1 MADLLSLTI
10 DHAPNK
16 TTYFVGDR
24 FERYGMVVKAHYDDG
39 TSNTID
45 FYMCSPS
52 NPLTIN
58 DNQITISFMD
68 KSVTQSITVINPP
81 STGYFI
87 NKCLDKANYGN
98 NPYVNTVDGS
108 ISFYNNPITVE
119 RDSYKLDV
127 VLSYHSKM
135 SDKESDLIKGFYK
148 GFRTNYHQF
157 LMKDG
162 KDNDNNDI
170 YKYIDG
176 SGYIHTFLYNEETNL
191 YHDKEGRYLI
201 LNITNRT
208 ITDAKDNVYTFDT
221 SGRLISIQ
229 SGLNSSD
236 IKIIEYN
243 SDGLRKI
250 YDNRNPNVYIK
261 FSYNFSFLLYIR
273 AYYND
278 DNNPLKTYTFN
289 GLFGQITS
297 ISESVGNNTR
307 TLYEYLYNDREKV
320 RRIVDHLNHT
330 AYRLTYDFDTV
341 LNDYRFNSI
350 RQGYMSNDSLIE
362 QKGIYF
368 VRRNVN
374 TTDPYKP
381 IYELVINNDNRF
393 KTSFMCDAN
402 GEPVSAFESV
412 GNYTNVYKTLTKEV
426 GKRLNF
432 QDSSGDDGSINGRKA
447 KSFSS
452 LLTINEGL
460 ASADLDSSEH
470 VKLCGYIKIMA
481 NVQRAKLMIDSSTI
495 FSDTIDINPNAKYVW
510 QYFEVPFRR
519 IIHNGSPHALVS
531 FDLEVFDQN
540 DEYFDVSICNLGF
553 VKCKAK
559 QRLFFLNNN
568 DPVVFDDIAS
578 IKLEQENGS
587 YRSIY
592 LTTDVEYLTEID
604 LINTL
609 KRFNSHSDDPY
620 LLYLNNGKTIRAFY
634 GDFYA
639 PISSSTPLYFLEDDV
654 SNDVLGDTNN
664 WFFAEST
671 SSVTKTYYRF
681 KSEYYEI
688 IVRNEITDNNN
699 QTKYIDDISK
709 YNYQD
714 QLLEN
719 RKTYFDD
726 SYNESITITTYEY
739 FVDGQIKKIYQTN
752 GNEAIVL
759 YEATLDSN
767 NRIIRKTS
775 GLQSVDI
782 SYNKYLES
790 VITRN
795 GNYGGSI
802 NNTYYKK
809 EISYDGYLQ
818 DISSVAYKYNNE
830 NKCTNS
836 VSQSGLTTTLSINS
850 DPLYQL
856 TYDETNNTSTF
867 KRYNGSSYN
876 NVVSIHKE
884 RFLDDLT
891 YFDNTNVVI
900 SNVYDDYGTLLCQ
913 ELDEEEV
920 IDYCYDSHVESDCVV
935 NLNMVIDDLVVNNH
949 SVYTYLNYNE
959 ISKSLESMSFY
970 NHKFDILYDETNEEV
985 VYRFGNSIYD
995 QIKYTYK
1002 NDRVIVNYDS
1012 SPTVFTTRITT
1023 FDKFGRLDSNV
1034 RADSIGNVS
1043 KYSYLPYSNLLNK
1056 FEFKQGNSIV
1066 YEETYSYDSFGNMCH
1081 KYYSNTVP
1089 QSTGDYSR
1097 SYSYDG
1103 FGRIVS
1109 ETTPSINVT
1118 RSYAYDSQGRMISFG
1133 NTSLTYNSKNQL
1145 SSFGNIDYVY
1155 DNYGNRINKNDIEY
1169 EYERGHLLKSVKLN
1183 NYETISFTYDYAGR
1197 RYQKLVNNDVV
1208 STFYYD
1214 GNTLISEDRNDGTK
1228 MRFVYDNTGIVGFRL
1243 FRNNQFE
1250 EYDYIKNPFGVIVG
1264 IFNGMNIIAQ
1274 YDYDAW
1280 GNPHI
1285 LWQNSSLLGT
1295 INPIRYKGYYFDDET
1310 ALYYLMSRYYDP
1322 EIGQFISPDEYSYL
1336 NINNISGFN
1345 LYTYCFNNPVMY
1357 VDSDGCAPKW
1367 LQIAGWIGLGIGAAL
1382 CLAAASVLTFG
1393 VGSLAGTLIGA
1404 TIYGAAQGTL
1414 IGAGIGLSVGAIA
1427 GGIGAMI
1434 SGESFGSDEF
1444 WSDVIFGGMLG
1455 FGAGSI
1461 IGGITGGFYGAYGYR
1476 VNSSY
1481 ITYYGGNPQEVLRS
1495 FRGNPRLS
1503 SVGADTTVYRFYGGM
1518 APARS
1523 HWVTPIYYGDSA
1535 RSLLSLP
1542 LGNTMDYLGIYTY
1555 NGGFALVGKAAALF
1569 GQVGGGIQ
1577 WWVGLL

>member
-1 MADLLSLTI
+1 MPELISLTI

-39 TSNTID
+39 SSSTID
-45 FYMCSPS
+45 FYMCSPT
-52 NPLTIN
+52 NPLTLN
-58 DNQITISFMD
+58 DTQITVSFMD

-108 ISFYNNPITVE
+108 ISFYNSPITIE
-119 RDSYKLDV
+119 RDSYQLNV
-127 VLSYHSKM
+127 ILSYHSRM
-135 SDKESDLIKGFYK
+135 TDKESDLIKGFYK

-157 LMKDG
+157 LAKDG

-176 SGYIHTFLYNEETNL
+176 NGYIHTFLYNEETNL

-297 ISESVGNNTR
+297 ITESVGNNTR

-374 TTDPYKP
+374 TIDPYKP

-393 KTSFMCDAN
+393 KTSFMSDTNC
-402 GEPVSAFESV
+402 ETVSAFESV

-432 QDSSGDDGSINGRKA
+432 QDSSGDDGSINGKKV

-460 ASADLDSSEH
+460 ASDDLDSYEH
-470 VKLCGYIKIMA
+470 IKLCGYIKIMV
-481 NVQRAKLMIDSSTI
+481 NVQRAKLLMDSSTI
-495 FSDTIDINPNAKYVW
+495 FSDEIDINPNARYVW

-519 IIHNGSPHALVS
+519 IIHNGSPHAFVS
-531 FDLEVFDQN
+531 FTLEAFDQN
-540 DEYFDVSICNLGF
+540 DEYFEASICNLRF
-553 VKCKAK
+553 VKCEAK

-568 DPVVFDDIAS
+568 EPVVFDNITS
-578 IKLEQENGS
+578 IKLEQENGA
-587 YRSIY
+587 YQSIY

-609 KRFNSHSDDPY
+609 KRFYSHNDEPS
-620 LLYLNNGKTIRAFY
+620 LLYLNNGKIIRAFC

-654 SNDVLGDTNN
+654 SNDYLGQSNN
-664 WFFAEST
+664 WFFAT
-671 SSVTKTYYRF
+671 SLDAKTKTYYRF
-681 KSEYYEI
+681 KQNYYEI
-688 IVRNEITDNNN
+688 IVRNEIIDNNN
-699 QTKYIDDISK
+699 QTRYIDDISK

-726 SYNESITITTYEY
+726 SYNQSITTTTYQY
-739 FVDGQIKKIYQTN
+739 FDDGQIKKIYQTN
-752 GNEAIVL
+752 GTETIVL
-759 YEATLDSN
+759 YEATYLN
-767 NRIIRKTS
+767 NNQTLRKTS
-775 GLQSVDI
+775 GLQSVDV
-782 SYNKYLES
+782 SYNNYLEN
-790 VITRN
+790 VITKNTVN
-795 GNYGGSI
+795 GASI
-802 NNTYYKK
+802 ANSLYTKQ
-809 EISYDGYLQ
+809 ISYDNYLQ
-818 DISSVAYKYNNE
+818 DVSSIAFKYNNE
-830 NKCTNS
+830 NRGTNS
-836 VSQSGLTTTLSINS
+836 VSQNGLTATLSVNNN
-850 DPLYQL
+850 PLYQL
-856 TYDETNNTSTF
+856 TYNETNNTSTF
-867 KRYNGSSYN
+867 KRYNGTSYD
-876 NVVSIHKE
+876 NVLSVHKE

-891 YFDNTNVVI
+891 YFDYTNVVV
-900 SNVYDDYGTLLCQ
+900 SNIYDDYGALLCQ
-913 ELDEEEV
+913 ELNGDEM
-920 IDYCYDSHVESDCVV
+920 IGYCYASHVESDCVV
-935 NLNMVIDDLVVNNH
+935 DLNIVIDDLVVDGH
-949 SVYTYLNYNE
+949 TVYTYLDYNQT
-959 ISKSLESMSFY
+959 SKSLENINFY
-970 NHKFDILYDETNEEV
+970 NHKFDILFDETNEEII
-985 VYRFGNSIYD
+985 YRFGDSIYD

-1002 NDRVIVNYDS
+1002 NDKVIINYDS
-1012 SPTVFTTRITT
+1012 NSTVFTTRITT
-1023 FDKFGRLDSNV
+1023 FDKFGRLDSNI
-1034 RADSIGNVS
+1034 RADSIGNIS
-1043 KYSYLPYSNLLNK
+1043 KYSYMSNSNLLNK
-1056 FEFKQGNSIV
+1056 FEFKCGNTVIYKEIYTYDNYGNISGK
-1066 YEETYSYDSFGNMCH
+1066 TYSNKVQPWSD
-1081 KYYSNTVP
+1081 
-1089 QSTGDYSR
+1089 DYSR

-1109 ETTPSINVT
+1109 ETTPSINAT
-1118 RSYAYDSQGRMISFG
+1118 RSYSYDSQGRMTSFG

-1145 SSFGNIDYVY
+1145 SSFGNINYAY
-1155 DNYGNRINKNDIEY
+1155 DNYGNRVSKDDIEY

-1197 RYQKLVNNDVV
+1197 RYQKLVNDDVV

-1214 GNTLISEDRNDGTK
+1214 GNTLIGEDRSDGTK
-1228 MRFVYDNTGIVGFRL
+1228 LRFVYDNTGIVGFRL

-1264 IFNGMNIIAQ
+1264 IFDGEHIIAQ

-1280 GNPHI
+1280 GKPYI
-1285 LWQNSSLLGT
+1285 LWQNTSLVGA
-1295 INPIRYKGYYFDDET
+1295 INPIKYKGYYYDDDIN
-1310 ALYYLMSRYYDP
+1310 LYYLISRYYDC
-1322 EIGQFISPDEYSYL
+1322 EIGQFISPDDYNYL
-1336 NINNISGFN
+1336 AISSISGFN
-1345 LYTYCFNNPVMY
+1345 LYAYCNNNPVAY
-1357 VDSDGCAPKW
+1357 YDPVGHISELAYW
-1367 LQIAGWIGLGIGAAL
+1367 LFGGLIVAGSIVLTIATNGAAWPIL
-1382 CLAAASVLTFG
+1382 V
-1393 VGSLAGTLIGA
+1393 GA
-1404 TIYGAAQGTL
+1404 TIG
-1414 IGAGIGLSVGAIA
+1414 GLSGGFFGGADFSNGFSWNWKNAAKGFAWGSA
-1427 GGIGAMI
+1427 GGALSGAVGMGA
-1434 SGESFGSDEF
+1434 SSFFSA
-1444 WSDVIFGGMLG
+1444 
-1455 FGAGSI
+1455 AGSN
-1461 IGGITGGFYGAYGYR
+1461 GFLSTINKFVING
-1476 VNSSY
+1476 
-1481 ITYYGGNPQEVLRS
+1481 
-1495 FRGNPRLS
+1495 LS
-1503 SVGADTTVYRFYGGM
+1503 SMAFSKLESIVENDDWTLARMGTTFLLGG
-1518 APARS
+1518 
-1523 HWVTPIYYGDSA
+1523 
-1535 RSLLSLP
+1535 
-1542 LGNTMDYLGIYTY
+1542 LGS
-1555 NGGFALVGKAAALF
+1555 LF
-1569 GQVGGGIQ
+1569 GKGVVSSIAWGVGFSLTEGGTGELLDYYSLTALPKLYYA
-1577 WWVGLL
+1577 WWRFLWNF